1 MAYLTTINGKLRIDW
16 AASTL
21 ILSESEKEPCCCC
34 TAGCVITTI
43 TLIRPIVWPGVARC
57 ATGWLKYEDVSS
69 HPANCRSNTEWRLIN
84 LPTCEIVAS
93 GKIENGKLTG
103 LKDRACYPMPY
114 WEGATPCPPP
124 GPITF
129 SSLLWLPLAFFAYA
143 ANFLDI
149 ETLIALLGS
158 SMVALHCD
166 GDLSCRYVLQLQ
178 TACKKDGELLWPEP
192 NPCVRQLPNHG
203 GGGIPRD
210 GGGGDFP
217 VP

>member
-21 ILSESEKEPCCCC
+21 ILSESEKELCCCC
-34 TAGCVITTI
+34 TGGCVITTI

-69 HPANCRSNTEWRLIN
+69 HPSQCRANTEWRLIN
-84 LPTCEIVAS
+84 LPTCEIVAA
-93 GKIENGKLTG
+93 GKIEDGKLIG

-114 WEGATPCPPP
+114 EPPCPNKS
-124 GPITF
+124 PITF
-129 SSLLWLPLAFFAYA
+129 SSILWLPLAFFAYA
-143 ANFLDI
+143 ANLLDI

-178 TACKKDGELLWPEP
+178 TACKKDGELLWPTP
-192 NPCVRQLPNHG
+192 TPCVPDTPVHSG
-203 GGGIPRD
+203 VWG